1 MKILCV
7 GEILVDMIAD
17 GHSLEDAGQ
26 FHSRPGGAPTNVAV
40 AASRMGADVDMAA
53 TVGNDGFGDMLKEK
67 LENEGVGLDHIRTV
81 DEKTTLAF
89 VALDDNAEPE
99 FSFYREADLEIGEDQ
114 LGEGYDIIH
123 FGSLPF
129 TDPELTER
137 LENYADRSQAL
148 ISFDPNLRSDL
159 KDKEYMKRLK
169 RFIEVAD
176 LVFLS
181 EEENKNFEI
190 GAEEILVTKG
200 SEGADLI
207 TEEFIEIEKPPEV
220 DVVDTTGA
228 GDALAGTYLAFR
240 ESSRREALEKAVQAS
255 ALSTLDKGAMSALP
269 NKAQLEREFQQS
281 V

>member
-7 GEILVDMIAD
+7 GEILVDMIAENNSIKNSD
-17 GHSLEDAGQ
+17 EFYA
-26 FHSRPGGAPTNVAV
+26 RPGGAPTNVAV
-40 AASRMGADVDMAA
+40 AASKMGAEVEMAA
-53 TVGNDGFGDMLKEK
+53 TVGDDGFGDMLKQK
-67 LENEGVGLDHIRTV
+67 LEEEDVGLDKISV
-81 DEKTTLAF
+81 SEEKTTLAF
-89 VALDDNAEPE
+89 VALDETAEPE
-99 FSFYREADLEIGEDQ
+99 CSFYRGADLEIGEDQ

-129 TDPELTER
+129 TNPELSEK
-137 LENYADRSQAL
+137 LQSYAEQSQAL

-159 KDKEYMKRLK
+159 KDEEYMERLK
-169 RFIEVAD
+169 SFIEVAD

-190 GAEEILVTKG
+190 DAEEILVTQG
-200 SEGADLI
+200 SEGAKLI
-207 TEEFIEIEKPPEV
+207 TDDFKEVEEPPEV

-228 GDALAGTYLAFR
+228 GDAFTGTYLAFR

-269 NKAQLEREFQQS
+269 NKAELQRQFQ
-281 V
+281 

>member
-7 GEILVDMIAD
+7 GEILVDMIAENNSIKNSD
-17 GHSLEDAGQ
+17 EFYA
-26 FHSRPGGAPTNVAV
+26 RPGGAPTNVAV
-40 AASRMGADVDMAA
+40 AASKMGAEVEMAA
-53 TVGNDGFGDMLKEK
+53 TVGDDGFGDMLKQK
-67 LENEGVGLDHIRTV
+67 LEEEDVGLDKISV
-81 DEKTTLAF
+81 SEEKTTLAF
-89 VALDDNAEPE
+89 VALDETAEPE
-99 FSFYREADLEIGEDQ
+99 FSFYRGADLEIGEDQ

-129 TDPELTER
+129 TNPELSEK
-137 LENYADRSQAL
+137 LQSYAEQSQAL

-159 KDKEYMKRLK
+159 KDEEYMERLK
-169 RFIEVAD
+169 SFIEVAD

-190 GAEEILVTKG
+190 DAEEILVTQG
-200 SEGADLI
+200 SEGAKLI
-207 TEEFIEIEKPPEV
+207 TDDFKEVEEPPEV

-228 GDALAGTYLAFR
+228 GDAFTGTYLAFR

-269 NKAQLEREFQQS
+269 NKAELQRQFQ
-281 V
+281 

>member
-7 GEILVDMIAD
+7 GEILVDMIAENNSIKNSD
-17 GHSLEDAGQ
+17 EFYA
-26 FHSRPGGAPTNVAV
+26 RPGGAPTNVAV
-40 AASRMGADVDMAA
+40 AASKMGAEVEMAA
-53 TVGNDGFGDMLKEK
+53 TVGDDGFGDMLKQK
-67 LENEGVGLDHIRTV
+67 LEEEDVGLDKISV
-81 DEKTTLAF
+81 SEEKTTLAF
-89 VALDDNAEPE
+89 VALDETAEPE
-99 FSFYREADLEIGEDQ
+99 FSFYRGADLEIQESQ

-129 TDPELTER
+129 TNPELSEK
-137 LENYADRSQAL
+137 LQSYAEQSQAL

-159 KDKEYMKRLK
+159 KDEEYMERLK
-169 RFIEVAD
+169 SFIEIAD

-190 GAEEILVTKG
+190 DAEEILVTKG
-200 SEGADLI
+200 SEGAKLI
-207 TEEFIEIEKPPEV
+207 TDDFKEVEEPPEV

-228 GDALAGTYLAFR
+228 GDAFTGTYLAFR

-269 NKAQLEREFQQS
+269 NKAELQRQFQ
-281 V
+281 

>member
-7 GEILVDMIAD
+7 GEILVDMIAENNSIKNSD
-17 GHSLEDAGQ
+17 EFYA
-26 FHSRPGGAPTNVAV
+26 RPGGAPTNVAV
-40 AASRMGADVDMAA
+40 AASKMGAEVEMAA
-53 TVGNDGFGDMLKEK
+53 TVGDDGFGDMLKQK
-67 LENEGVGLDHIRTV
+67 LEEEDVGLDKISV
-81 DEKTTLAF
+81 SEEKTTLAF
-89 VALDDNAEPE
+89 VALDETAEPE
-99 FSFYREADLEIGEDQ
+99 FSFYRGADLEIGEDQ

-129 TDPELTER
+129 TNPELSEK
-137 LENYADRSQAL
+137 LQSYAEQSQAL

-159 KDKEYMKRLK
+159 KDEEYMERLK
-169 RFIEVAD
+169 SFIEIAD

-190 GAEEILVTKG
+190 DAEEILVTQG
-200 SEGADLI
+200 SEGAKLI
-207 TEEFIEIEKPPEV
+207 TDDFKEVEEPPEV

-228 GDALAGTYLAFR
+228 GDAFTGTYLAFR

-269 NKAQLEREFQQS
+269 NKAELQRQFQ
-281 V
+281 

>member
-7 GEILVDMIAD
+7 GEILVDMIAENNSIKNSD
-17 GHSLEDAGQ
+17 EFYA
-26 FHSRPGGAPTNVAV
+26 RPGGAPTNVAV
-40 AASRMGADVDMAA
+40 AASKMGAEVEMAA
-53 TVGNDGFGDMLKEK
+53 TVGDDGFGDMLKQK
-67 LENEGVGLDHIRTV
+67 LEEEDVGLDKISV
-81 DEKTTLAF
+81 SEEKTTLAF
-89 VALDDNAEPE
+89 VALDETAEPE
-99 FSFYREADLEIGEDQ
+99 FSFYRGADLEIGEDQ

-129 TDPELTER
+129 TNPELSEK
-137 LENYADRSQAL
+137 LQSYAEQSQAL

-159 KDKEYMKRLK
+159 KDEEYMERLK
-169 RFIEVAD
+169 SFIEVAD

-190 GAEEILVTKG
+190 DAEEILVTKG
-200 SEGADLI
+200 SEGAKLI
-207 TEEFIEIEKPPEV
+207 TDDFKEVEKPPEV

-228 GDALAGTYLAFR
+228 GDAFTGTYLAFR

-269 NKAQLEREFQQS
+269 NKAELQRQFQ
-281 V
+281 

>member
-7 GEILVDMIAD
+7 GEILVDMIAENNSIKNSD
-17 GHSLEDAGQ
+17 EFYA
-26 FHSRPGGAPTNVAV
+26 RPGGAPTNVAV
-40 AASRMGADVDMAA
+40 AASKMGAEVEMAA
-53 TVGNDGFGDMLKEK
+53 TVGDDGFGDMLKQK
-67 LENEGVGLDHIRTV
+67 LEEEDVELDKISV
-81 DEKTTLAF
+81 SEEKTTLAF
-89 VALDDNAEPE
+89 VALDETAEPE
-99 FSFYREADLEIGEDQ
+99 FSFYRGADLEIQESQ

-129 TDPELTER
+129 TNPELSEK
-137 LENYADRSQAL
+137 LQSYAEQSQAL

-159 KDKEYMKRLK
+159 KDEEYMERLK
-169 RFIEVAD
+169 SFIEIAD

-190 GAEEILVTKG
+190 DAEEILVTKG
-200 SEGADLI
+200 SEGAKLI
-207 TEEFIEIEKPPEV
+207 TDDFKEVEKPPEV

-228 GDALAGTYLAFR
+228 GDAFTGTYLAFR

-269 NKAQLEREFQQS
+269 NKAELQRQFQ
-281 V
+281 

>member
-7 GEILVDMIAD
+7 GEILVDMIAENNSIKNSD
-17 GHSLEDAGQ
+17 EFYA
-26 FHSRPGGAPTNVAV
+26 RPGGAPTNVAV
-40 AASRMGADVDMAA
+40 AASKMGAEVEMAA
-53 TVGNDGFGDMLKEK
+53 TVGDDGFGDMLKQK
-67 LENEGVGLDHIRTV
+67 LEEEDVGLDKISV
-81 DEKTTLAF
+81 SEEKTTLAF
-89 VALDDNAEPE
+89 VALDETAEPE
-99 FSFYREADLEIGEDQ
+99 FSFYRGADLEIGEDQ

-129 TDPELTER
+129 TNPELSEK
-137 LENYADRSQAL
+137 LQSYAEQSQAL

-159 KDKEYMKRLK
+159 KDEEYMERLK
-169 RFIEVAD
+169 SFIEVAD

-190 GAEEILVTKG
+190 DAEEILVTKG
-200 SEGADLI
+200 SEGAKLI
-207 TEEFIEIEKPPEV
+207 TDDFKEVEEPPEV

-228 GDALAGTYLAFR
+228 GDAFTGTYLAFR

-269 NKAQLEREFQQS
+269 NKAELQRQFQ
-281 V
+281 

>member
-7 GEILVDMIAD
+7 GEILVDMIAENNSIKNSD
-17 GHSLEDAGQ
+17 E
-26 FHSRPGGAPTNVAV
+26 FHARPGGAPTNVAV
-40 AASRMGADVDMAA
+40 AASKMGAEVEMAA
-53 TVGNDGFGDMLKEK
+53 TVGDDGFGDMLKQK
-67 LENEGVGLDHIRTV
+67 LEEEDVGLDKISV
-81 DEKTTLAF
+81 SEEKTTLAF
-89 VALDDNAEPE
+89 VALDETAEPE
-99 FSFYREADLEIGEDQ
+99 FSFYRGADLEIGEDQ

-129 TDPELTER
+129 TNPELSEK
-137 LENYADRSQAL
+137 LQSYAEQSQAL

-159 KDKEYMKRLK
+159 KDEEYMERLK
-169 RFIEVAD
+169 SFIEIAD

-190 GAEEILVTKG
+190 DAEEILVTQG
-200 SEGADLI
+200 SEGAKLI
-207 TEEFIEIEKPPEV
+207 TDDFKEVEEPPEV

-228 GDALAGTYLAFR
+228 GDAFTGTYLAFR

-269 NKAQLEREFQQS
+269 NKAELQRQFQ
-281 V
+281 

>member
-7 GEILVDMIAD
+7 GEILVDMIAENNSIKNSD
-17 GHSLEDAGQ
+17 EFYA
-26 FHSRPGGAPTNVAV
+26 RPGGAPTNVAV
-40 AASRMGADVDMAA
+40 AASKMGAEVEMAA
-53 TVGNDGFGDMLKEK
+53 TVGDDGFGDMLKQK
-67 LENEGVGLDHIRTV
+67 LEEEDVGLDKISV
-81 DEKTTLAF
+81 SEEKTTLAF
-89 VALDDNAEPE
+89 VALDETAEPE
-99 FSFYREADLEIGEDQ
+99 FSFYRGADLEIGEDQ

-129 TDPELTER
+129 TNPELSEK
-137 LENYADRSQAL
+137 LQSYAEQSQAL

-159 KDKEYMKRLK
+159 KDEEYMERLK
-169 RFIEVAD
+169 SFIEVAD

-190 GAEEILVTKG
+190 DAEEILVTQG
-200 SEGADLI
+200 SEGAKLI
-207 TEEFIEIEKPPEV
+207 TDDFKEVEKPPEV

-228 GDALAGTYLAFR
+228 GDAFTGTYLAFR

-269 NKAQLEREFQQS
+269 NKAELQRQFQ
-281 V
+281 